1 MEGYKMRTEAELEA
15 VKAQAPASLE
25 GLCTGCAYCIGCEA
39 DSGCPQGIPIPQF
52 MDTYNY
58 KLLHTSGRSDPIGD
72 RLNWHW
78 SLNRSIAGKCTACG
92 LCEKAC
98 TQHIG
103 IIERLKE
110 IAG

>member
-1 MEGYKMRTEAELEA
+1 M
-15 VKAQAPASLE
+15 KAKAPDSLE
-25 GLCTGCAYCIGCEA
+25 GICTGCHYC
-39 DSGCPQGIPIPQF
+39 DDCPQGIPIPKF
-52 MDTYNY
+52 MDAYNQ
-58 KLLHTSGRSDPIGD
+58 KILNISDRADPIGD

-98 TQHIG
+98 TQHIN